1 MPVDLEFSIW
11 LASRTRWAHLTKTI
25 SMPVMPR
32 VGEYVKF
39 RNEQEGDYFPWRIT
53 EITHRESGPIEVWTE
68 LLDNVD
74 NRMYSFEE
82 EQEFD
87 DCFQSYANEGW
98 RCERG
103 VRPNTQYQSR
113 VQPPDDTV

>member
-11 LASRTRWAHLTKTI
+11 LASKTRWAHLTKTI

-39 RNEQEGDYFPWRIT
+39 RNEQEGDYFPWRIS
-53 EITHRESGPIEVWTE
+53 EITYRETGQIEVRTE

-74 NRMYSFEE
+74 DRMYSFEE
-82 EQEFD
+82 EREFD
-87 DCFQSYANEGW
+87 EYLQSYLNEGW
-98 RCERG
+98 RCKRG
-103 VRPNTQYQSR
+103 VRPNTRCKEHGQG
-113 VQPPDDTV
+113 PEAKA